1 MTNASN
7 LPAPY
12 GGVDET
18 VPLASLQH
26 PFCEN
31 LFNFNPVANGIALR
45 PGDSG
50 YSATTGI
57 AGTFFP
63 RELAA
68 YGNTS
73 LWAVIYNSTTTTI
86 QFFNI
91 DVGGT
96 AHTSAAGGDAQDWAT
111 LIFNNY
117 LFFFTTTA
125 AYDPGF
131 YYDGAAWGAIGY
143 TGTGTFLPFG
153 GNVYKN
159 RAYLIQSAECAYWYS
174 ELEAV
179 TGATTKVD
187 LSSVVSEKS
196 TLAII
201 ASIVIADNVQSEQFQ
216 AFIMFSGEVLFY
228 SGSYPDSQ
236 SWGLVGQANIS
247 SPLNYNSGVQYGGD
261 YFIFCEDGVVSLRT
275 LFLQGSE
282 SAQLLNQNRR
292 IHQTWV
298 DTIKA
303 LRAWASQLYGAITGV
318 KGVWDRVNGRI
329 YIRIPGYINSVGT
342 FTAGNF
348 YFVFDGQ
355 FQAWYYHRTFG
366 LTTQTG
372 LVSYRNKIL
381 YFTAA
386 NTAGAGTAYV
396 RTYIKEGAT
405 NYTDVN
411 TLGNATAYDYE
422 FISAPI
428 PFPKT
433 QCYETTQIEP
443 IIESDLYAQT
453 NWYLVADFGRQTT
466 NAQTTDAATTA
477 PAKPAVNVGIQN
489 ATFVQVKMSGTTT
502 TSKTVGLKLYS
513 YNVWYNM
520 GEVASR

>member
-31 LFNFNPVANGIALR
+31 LFNFNPVASGIALR
-45 PGDSG
+45 AGDSS
-50 YSATTGI
+50 YVALTAL
-57 AGTFFP
+57 AGVYGP
-63 RELAA
+63 RELAT
-68 YGNTS
+68 YGNTA
-73 LWAVIYNSTTTTI
+73 LFVLVYNSNTSVLDFYSMDT
-86 QFFNI
+86 
-91 DVGGT
+91 GGL
-96 AHTSAAGGDAQDWAT
+96 AHTSAALGNAPDWAT
-111 LIFNNY
+111 LLFNNY
-117 LFFFTTTA
+117 LYFFTTTA

-131 YYDGAAWGAIGY
+131 YYDGTVWGTIGY

-153 GNVYKN
+153 GDVFKN
-159 RAYLIQSAECAYWYS
+159 RAYLIQSAEPAYWYS

-187 LSSVVSEKS
+187 LSSVIDEKS

-201 ASIVIADNVQSEQFQ
+201 ASIVVADSIQSEQFQ
-216 AFIMFSGEVLFY
+216 AFVMFSGEVLFY
-228 SGSYPDSQ
+228 SGSYPDSG
-236 SWGLVGQANIS
+236 SWGLVGKAKIS
-247 SPLNYNSGVQYGGD
+247 PPLNYNSGVQYGGD
-261 YFIFCEDGVVSLRT
+261 YWMFCEEGVVSLKT

-282 SAQLLNQNRR
+282 SAQLFNQNRR

-298 DTIKA
+298 DMIKA
-303 LRAWASQLYGAITGV
+303 SRIWANSPFGAIPNV
-318 KGVWDRVNGRI
+318 RGVWDRVNGRI
-329 YIRIPGYINSVGT
+329 YIRLPGYINSSGT
-342 FTAGNF
+342 FTSGNF
-348 YFVFDGQ
+348 YFVFDAQ
-355 FQAWYYHRTFG
+355 YQAWYYHRTFG
-366 LTTQTG
+366 QGAQTG
-372 LVSYRNKIL
+372 LVSYKNKII
-381 YFTAA
+381 YSNAG
-386 NTAGAGTAYV
+386 NDGGAGTGYV
-396 RTYIKEGAT
+396 RTYVKEGAT
-405 NYTDVN
+405 NYTDVG
-411 TLGNATAYDYE
+411 TIGIAVPYDYE

-489 ATFVQVKMSGTTT
+489 ATFVQVKMSGTTVAD
-502 TSKTVGLKLYS
+502 KTVGLKLYS

-520 GEVASR
+520 GAVASR